1 MCERVSSIAQ
11 VNSMLLLARFGD
23 DEGEVGIQKMQAC
36 DAYTGA
42 YPPHD
47 GLWQMPKRGENVG
60 RFGR

>member
-1 MCERVSSIAQ
+1 
-11 VNSMLLLARFGD
+11 MLLLARFGD